1 MFYEKEK
8 GILRSVRFLFVLSH
22 CQFFP
27 VNPLFSSVAFELALE
42 SNQFVFFLGV
52 LGIFRV
58 SPIDHRKKW
67 NISFV
72 VACLL
77 LVPSPPRG
85 VFMKSKEESRL
96 VLQWRKPEETNGVI
110 KKYVVHFTNGNGE
123 NISYT
128 AYSEGDKE
136 NVTYEFTLPDVEAEY
151 KIKVSLSF

>member
-1 MFYEKEK
+1 MWPELVESNS
-8 GILRSVRFLFVLSH
+8 G
-22 CQFFP
+22 
-27 VNPLFSSVAFELALE
+27 VAFELALE
-42 SNQFVFFLGV
+42 SNRFVFFSGV

-67 NISFV
+67 NISSV

-77 LVPSPPRG
+77 SVPSPPRG

-110 KKYVVHFTNGNGE
+110 KKYVVHFTNENGE

-136 NVTYEFTLPDVEAEY
+136 NVTYEFTLPDVVAEY

>member
-8 GILRSVRFLFVLSH
+8 GILRSVRFLCVLSH

-42 SNQFVFFLGV
+42 SNRFVFFLGV

-67 NISFV
+67 NTSSV